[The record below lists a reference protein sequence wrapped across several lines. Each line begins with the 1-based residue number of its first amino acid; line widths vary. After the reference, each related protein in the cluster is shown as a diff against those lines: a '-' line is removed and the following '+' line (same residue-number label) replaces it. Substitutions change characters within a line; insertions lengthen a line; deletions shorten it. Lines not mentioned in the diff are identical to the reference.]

1 MTMNGNHGYGHV
13 DEFLPGYAFGILDE
27 ADHGHVARHLRECAR
42 CLHIAQSDGVIVA
55 QIGFAAPLQQPP
67 TALKERVMARVGR
80 ESGAERESRQDELG
94 QGGSTLA
101 RQEDARERREDA
113 VFPRVLA
120 PPPHAAPTITPSP
133 QRRRRM
139 PGWLLAAAIVPWLL
153 VAALGIGLAQAL
165 HRPSPSS
172 PSSPPNLVV
181 AQVGGLRGTVGRLA
195 MTARDSSAFLM
206 LTHVPSSPDHTAY
219 VCWLERAGRME
230 QTCAFQQTGAHD
242 DAWVML
248 RASHPMRE
256 YGRVVVTLE
265 TRPLPERPTGTVLAS
280 GYLR

>member
-1 MTMNGNHGYGHV
+1 MTMTGNHGYGHV

-27 ADHGHVARHLRECAR
+27 ADHGPVVRHLRECAR
-42 CLHIAQSDGVIVA
+42 CRHIAQSDGVIAA
-55 QIGFAAPLQQPP
+55 QIGFAAPLHQPP
-67 TALKERVMARVGR
+67 AALRERVMARVGR
-80 ESGAERESRQDELG
+80 ESGAERESRQDESG
-94 QGGSTLA
+94 RGGSALA
-101 RQEDARERREDA
+101 WQEGARERRADTL
-113 VFPRVLA
+113 FPRVLA
-120 PPPHAAPTITPSP
+120 PPAGHAAPTITPSP
-133 QRRRRM
+133 RRRPRM
-139 PGWLLAAAIVPWLL
+139 AGWLLAAAIIPWLL
-153 VAALGIGLAQAL
+153 VAVLGVGLAQAL

-172 PSSPPNLVV
+172 RPPLAI

-230 QTCAFQQTGAHD
+230 QTGAFQQTGARD

-248 RASHPMRE
+248 HASHPMRE

-265 TRPLPERPTGTVLAS
+265 TRPLPEQPTGTVLAS
-280 GYLR
+280 GHLR